1 MTEWKMPMAQIPS
14 TAAARHEI
22 RDIWAFFVVVSVVIG
37 TGYVTA
43 LRSGEALRE
52 PTRIALFTALVLLTT
67 ALYWLSPYLIISKR
81 RRWAFLALQGVV
93 TFSIGLLT
101 ADHWL
106 VMGLYPCL
114 VGIAIGM
121 FWDDLRSLAVVVTF
135 CLFLL
140 AANVMIGPGLDQLL
154 ALLPYIAFSF
164 VFVIVYVVLFVRQ
177 VNARTKAQE
186 LLEDL
191 ESAHSQLREYADQV
205 EELTLIQERER
216 MGRELH
222 DTLAQ
227 GLAGLIMQL
236 EAAECHLESGDAGR
250 TRAMLQQT
258 TQRARMTLDEA
269 RRAIQALRASVLD
282 RQDLKGAVGREV
294 DQFTANTNISC
305 RYEIDAGSMDMPP
318 NTAQHILRIV
328 QESLSNVARHAQATK
343 VSVDLERSDEEV
355 RVVVRDNGVGFDPAE
370 KRQGFGLAGMRERAA
385 QIGGELRVVSSPGDG
400 ATVEL
405 VLWGG
410 DE

>member
-1 MTEWKMPMAQIPS
+1 
-14 TAAARHEI
+14 
-22 RDIWAFFVVVSVVIG
+22 
-37 TGYVTA
+37 
-43 LRSGEALRE
+43 
-52 PTRIALFTALVLLTT
+52 
-67 ALYWLSPYLIISKR
+67 
-81 RRWAFLALQGVV
+81 
-93 TFSIGLLT
+93 
-101 ADHWL
+101 
-106 VMGLYPCL
+106 
-114 VGIAIGM
+114 
-121 FWDDLRSLAVVVTF
+121 
-135 CLFLL
+135 
-140 AANVMIGPGLDQLL
+140 
-154 ALLPYIAFSF
+154 
-164 VFVIVYVVLFVRQ
+164 
-177 VNARTKAQE
+177 
-186 LLEDL
+186 
-191 ESAHSQLREYADQV
+191 
-205 EELTLIQERER
+205 
-216 MGRELH
+216 
-222 DTLAQ
+222 
-227 GLAGLIMQL
+227 
-236 EAAECHLESGDAGR
+236 
-250 TRAMLQQT
+250 MLQQT

-318 NTAQHILRIV
+318 DTAQHILRIV
-328 QESLSNVARHAQATK
+328 QESLSNVARHAQATR